1 MSFLTFI
8 TAQKAICNKMCA
20 LVTQK
25 LVDDV
30 AEDEEA
36 LAAAA
41 VTEMV
46 SVRKAAVEAEVT
58 DQAAA
63 VAIERAVIEREAIER
78 AVIADQLAVTE
89 QMLVIAKS
97 RRC

>member
-1 MSFLTFI
+1 
-8 TAQKAICNKMCA
+8 MCA
-20 LVTQK
+20 FFKQK

-58 DQAAA
+58 DQAVA
-63 VAIERAVIEREAIER
+63 VAIEMAVIEREAIER
-78 AVIADQLAVTE
+78 AVIVDQPTVTE

>member
-1 MSFLTFI
+1 MTFI
-8 TAQKAICNKMCA
+8 TAQKAIICNKMCA
-20 LVTQK
+20 LFKQK
-25 LVDDV
+25 LVDDE